1 MGEFFNNLGLFYA
14 LLGAALAVLMAGM
27 GSAIGVGTAG
37 QAASGVMTEDPS
49 KFAKY

>member
-37 QAASGVMTEDPS
+37 GLRRYDRRSIKVC
-49 KFAKY
+49 

>member
-37 QAASGVMTEDPS
+37 LRRYDRRSIKVC
-49 KFAKY
+49 